1 MHNHTQ
7 NNTQHQFLI
16 HGGDKRGT
24 NRLLW
29 VVGGLVPCVVL
40 LIWFLGDMGFWIGVG
55 GSTTALAAC
64 FFWMGS
70 GQAERYEINIDTET
84 KSISAT
90 DRVRGLTMWE
100 DDFQVDWLQISQIQ
114 VVLSGESYR
123 NPALV
128 YAEDNV
134 EFIMDTVPTST
145 RILLGLGEKSEIEA
159 VLGLLTGKSST

>member
-7 NNTQHQFLI
+7 HNTQHKFLI

-24 NRLLW
+24 KRLLW
-29 VVGGLVPCVVL
+29 VAGGLLPFVVL
-40 LIWFLGDMGFWIGVG
+40 LILFFGNMGFWIGVG
-55 GSTTALAAC
+55 VYGFALAGC
-64 FFWMGS
+64 FWWMGS
-70 GQAERYEINIDTET
+70 GHAERYEINIDTET
-84 KSISAT
+84 KSISAI

-100 DDFQVDWLQISQIQ
+100 DDFQSNWLQVSEIQ

-134 EFIMDTVPTST
+134 DFIMDTVPTST

-159 VLGLLTGKSST
+159 VWGLLTEKSST

>member
-7 NNTQHQFLI
+7 DNTQHQFLI

-29 VVGGLVPCVVL
+29 VAGGLIPFVAL
-40 LIWFLGDMGFWIGVG
+40 LIWFLGDLGFWIGVG
-55 GSTTALAAC
+55 GSVSALAVC
-64 FFWMGS
+64 FWWLGS

-84 KSISAT
+84 NSISAI

-100 DDFQVDWLQISQIQ
+100 DDFQLDWLQISEIQ

-128 YAEDNV
+128 YAEDKV

-145 RILLGLGEKSEIEA
+145 RILLGLGDKSEIEA
-159 VLGLLTGKSST
+159 VWCLLTGKSST